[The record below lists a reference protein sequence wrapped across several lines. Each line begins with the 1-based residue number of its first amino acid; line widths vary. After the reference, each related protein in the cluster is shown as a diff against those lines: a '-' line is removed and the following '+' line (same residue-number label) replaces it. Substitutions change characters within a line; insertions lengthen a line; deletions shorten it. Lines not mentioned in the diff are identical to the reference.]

1 MTTPHPARLVLL
13 SALCAAAHAHGAHAT
28 DAAPPRNESRPLI
41 VGGKPV
47 ADGTYPFVVSLQ
59 SARSRHYCTGS
70 LVAPDW
76 VLTAAHCV
84 DDAITSDHV
93 LVGQTSLGAGNGQRI
108 GIVEVHVLPAYDV
121 TSKGD
126 VALVRLA
133 TPAKGIEP
141 VQLVDA
147 GDTRFE
153 VRGEPLTVAGWGVL
167 SEHGASPDRLQE
179 VTVPFITH
187 RVCQALYQ
195 GRFSIDADLEL
206 CASQRGKDACQ
217 GDSGGPLFVR
227 DANRQWR
234 QLGVVSWGVGCA
246 RGDSPGI
253 YARLASAEIRSFLD
267 GVIAAD

>member
-1 MTTPHPARLVLL
+1 MTTSLPARLAILCAL
-13 SALCAAAHAHGAHAT
+13 SAAASAHAA
-28 DAAPPRNESRPLI
+28 DAATPPSDSQPLI
-41 VGGKPV
+41 VGGTPV

-59 SARSRHYCTGS
+59 SYRSQHYCTGS

-84 DDAITSDHV
+84 DGATTFDHV
-93 LVGQTSLGAGNGQRI
+93 LVGQSSLSAGDGQRI
-108 GIVEVHVLPAYDV
+108 GIVEAHVLPAYDA

-133 TPAKGIEP
+133 TPVTDRAP

-153 VRGEPLTVAGWGVL
+153 VPGEPLTVAGWGVL
-167 SEHGASPDRLQE
+167 SEGGGVPDRLQE

-195 GRFSIDADLEL
+195 GRYSIDADLEL
-206 CASQRGKDACQ
+206 CASQQGKDACQ

-227 DANRQWR
+227 DGNRQWR

-246 RGDSPGI
+246 RGDSPGV
-253 YARLASAEIRSFLD
+253 YARLASAEIRAFLD